1 MDLSKLRHGFV
12 KIEAWI
18 SICFYIVLSK
28 LMHEFLYIVSLI
40 CQINTWIFLCFYMV
54 LSKLMY
60 GFLLVATWICQNC
73 YMYLLKLLHIW
84 LNESKYS
91 MYWFRCASNNISF
104 VCHEE
109 QHLWNTK
116 SRSNEA
122 WSALKN
128 LWQGCGQLDENLD
141 TATCRKKTEQTKLHQ
156 HNHRHHHHRNHDHQ
170 HH

>member
-1 MDLSKLRHGFV
+1 MDLSKLRHGFLYVFTLFCQNWCMNFSTLFHWFV
-12 KIEAWI
+12 K
-18 SICFYIVLSK
+18 
-28 LMHEFLYIVSLI
+28 LI
-40 CQINTWIFLCFYMV
+40 HGFFLCFYMV

-60 GFLLVATWICQNC
+60 GFLLVATWICQNS

-91 MYWFRCASNNISF
+91 MYWFRCAFNNISF

-122 WSALKN
+122 WSAFKN
-128 LWQGCGQLDENLD
+128 LWQGRGQLDENLD